1 MPTFTPPMKGKKK
14 MPRKPKPKTY
24 VAMILDSSGSMFSI
38 KDEARAHFN
47 EQVQELRQK
56 SEEHDVKVT
65 LTTFNGN
72 VDIKRFNKP
81 IGSVEELS
89 DAEYQPSGSTALY
102 DAIGETVAKIRHTAK
117 DLEKDHVS
125 VLVLIITDGYE
136 NSSREYSQGTIKNQ
150 IAALEENGWTFTFMG
165 ANVDPLQIQQDFGI
179 SAGNYM
185 SFTSN
190 KIGTEVAN
198 ATRSAALDNFM
209 SRKLGGQRVTKGF
222 YSEVSKDSE

>member
-24 VAMILDSSGSMFSI
+24 VAMILDSSGSMYGI

-47 EQVQELRQK
+47 EQVQELRAK

-65 LTTFNGN
+65 LTTFNGEVN
-72 VDIKRFNKP
+72 IKRFNKP

-89 DAEYQPSGSTALY
+89 DQEYQPSGSTALY
-102 DAIGETVAKIRHTAK
+102 DAIGETVAKIRHSAK
-117 DLEKDHVS
+117 DLHKDHVS

-150 IAALEENGWTFTFMG
+150 ISALEESGWTFTFMG
-165 ANVDPLQIQQDFGI
+165 ANVDPLTIQQDFGI
-179 SAGNYM
+179 SVGNYM
-185 SFTSN
+185 SFTSD
-190 KIGTEVAN
+190 KVGTVAAN
-198 ATRSAALDNFM
+198 VTRTAALDTFLSN
-209 SRKLGGQRVTKGF
+209 KLGGQRDTKGF
-222 YSEVSKDSE
+222 YTDKS